1 MRAKRTW
8 TVVVAGLA
16 VAGLI
21 GSACGGDG
29 ERSGGAVTA
38 PVAGKPPDGR
48 AGEGGGPGAA
58 PGFEAP
64 EADPGGLAP
73 VPAAVPR
80 IGSRIVKTGSLSL
93 RVQRGVVQDR
103 FQEATLVA
111 GRYGGFVASS
121 QTGQGKHRSGSL
133 VIRVPADRFEQA
145 LGDLKRL
152 GRIESQSISGQDVTG
167 QFVDL
172 QARLRNWQAQETV
185 LLRLMAKADTI
196 EDSIVVQR
204 QLQEVQLAIE
214 ELRGQLRVL
223 DDQTAFATVTLS
235 MAEVGFVPVRS
246 KTDGLSFGRG
256 WQLAVDGFVA
266 VFAAVLVGLGYLIP
280 LGLIALAVLAG
291 MLGYRRLRHPRPVDT
306 PAT

>member
-1 MRAKRTW
+1 MKAKRTW

-21 GSACGGDG
+21 GAACGGDG
-29 ERSGGAVTA
+29 ERSGGAA
-38 PVAGKPPDGR
+38 PDVAGELPDGR
-48 AGEGGGPGAA
+48 TGEGGGPGAA
-58 PGFEAP
+58 PGFEPPDAG
-64 EADPGGLAP
+64 PGGLGA

-80 IGSRIVKTGSLSL
+80 IGPRIVKTGSLSL
-93 RVQRGVVQDR
+93 RVQRGVFQDR
-103 FQEATLVA
+103 FQQATLVA

-167 QFVDL
+167 QVVDL
-172 QARLRNWQAQETV
+172 EARLRNWQAQETV

-235 MAEVGFVPVRS
+235 MAEVGFVPARS

-291 MLGYRRLRHPRPVDT
+291 MLGYRRLRRPQPADT